1 MTLETA
7 GAATEPL
14 PRPDGWARAR
24 IACPST
30 PTCRL
35 RARVRGNATLTAAS
49 ISPSAT
55 GILA

>member
-7 GAATEPL
+7 GAAMEPL
-14 PRPDGWARAR
+14 SRRDGWARAR

-30 PTCRL
+30 PTRRL
-35 RARVRGNATLTAAS
+35 RAHVRGNATPAAAS
-49 ISPSAT
+49 VSPSAT